1 MRERKMA
8 VVRPIEPGDL
18 EPLVRILEAGATY
31 GLTSLP
37 PDREILCERIEES
50 RHSFGWEAKKPRGES
65 YLFVLEEEEGGAI
78 LGACGIVS
86 KVGGFEPFYAYRV
99 ETSLHESR
107 ALKVRREVGVL
118 HLVKEHSGPSGIGS
132 LFLAPAHRGGGRG
145 RLLSLSR
152 FLFMAEFGDWFEPA
166 VIAEM
171 RGVVDGTGHAPF
183 WEALGRHFFGIDFP
197 LADYLSMK
205 DKRFIG
211 ELMPPHPIYI
221 DLLPREV
228 QGILGEVHPETRP
241 ALEILQAE
249 GFGPSG
255 MVDIFD
261 GGPIV
266 RAARA
271 EIRTVRESEKKTV
284 AEAAEE
290 EEGEEEKGEENSP
303 AGFILSN
310 ARIDFRACL
319 GTLEELPGGGVR
331 IPQKAA
337 RALGVGPGD
346 AVRYAPLRPGSK

>member
-1 MRERKMA
+1 
-8 VVRPIEPGDL
+8 
-18 EPLVRILEAGATY
+18 
-31 GLTSLP
+31 
-37 PDREILCERIEES
+37 
-50 RHSFGWEAKKPRGES
+50 
-65 YLFVLEEEEGGAI
+65 
-78 LGACGIVS
+78 
-86 KVGGFEPFYAYRV
+86 
-99 ETSLHESR
+99 
-107 ALKVRREVGVL
+107 
-118 HLVKEHSGPSGIGS
+118 
-132 LFLAPAHRGGGRG
+132 
-145 RLLSLSR
+145 
-152 FLFMAEFGDWFEPA
+152 MAEFGDWFETA

-228 QGILGEVHPETRP
+228 QGIIGEVHPETRP
-241 ALEILQAE
+241 ALEMLQAE

-271 EIRTVRESEKKTV
+271 EIRTVRESGKKTV
-284 AEAAEE
+284 AEVAEE
-290 EEGEEEKGEENSP
+290 EGREDSP
-303 AGFILSN
+303 AEHILSN
-310 ARIDFRACL
+310 ARIEFRACL

-331 IPQKAA
+331 IPQKTA
-337 RALGVGPGD
+337 RALEVGPGD
-346 AVRYAPLRPGSK
+346 AVRCAPLRPGSK

>member
-1 MRERKMA
+1 
-8 VVRPIEPGDL
+8 
-18 EPLVRILEAGATY
+18 
-31 GLTSLP
+31 
-37 PDREILCERIEES
+37 
-50 RHSFGWEAKKPRGES
+50 
-65 YLFVLEEEEGGAI
+65 
-78 LGACGIVS
+78 
-86 KVGGFEPFYAYRV
+86 
-99 ETSLHESR
+99 
-107 ALKVRREVGVL
+107 
-118 HLVKEHSGPSGIGS
+118 
-132 LFLAPAHRGGGRG
+132 
-145 RLLSLSR
+145 
-152 FLFMAEFGDWFEPA
+152 MAEFGDWFKPA

-205 DKRFIG
+205 DKRVIG

-249 GFGPSG
+249 
-255 MVDIFD
+255 
-261 GGPIV
+261 
-266 RAARA
+266 
-271 EIRTVRESEKKTV
+271 
-284 AEAAEE
+284 
-290 EEGEEEKGEENSP
+290 
-303 AGFILSN
+303 GFILSN